1 MERVDPKVRELQVRR
16 FREMSAERKLELAG
30 EMREF
35 AWELRAAELRTRHPG
50 LTEAEIH
57 RRLRQRFPDVAS

>member
-1 MERVDPKVRELQVRR
+1 MERVDPKVRELQVRC

-35 AWELRAAELRTRHPG
+35 AWELRAAELRTRHPA
-50 LTEAEIH
+50 LTGAEIR
-57 RRLRQRFPDVAS
+57 RRLQQRFPDVAS

>member
-1 MERVDPKVRELQVRR
+1 MERADPKVRELQIRR

-35 AWELRAAELRTRHPG
+35 AWSCVPR
-50 LTEAEIH
+50 I
-57 RRLRQRFPDVAS
+57 S

>member
-1 MERVDPKVRELQVRR
+1 MERVDPQVRELQVRR
-16 FREMSAERKLELAG
+16 FREMSPERKLELAG

-35 AWELRAAELRTRHPG
+35 AWELRAAGLRTRFPR
-50 LTEAEIH
+50 LSESEIH